1 MIECGTGV
9 QIPLFFGVLLLQHYD
24 DLHPMVEIKESSTL
38 HVNDVAIIVKQ
49 GSSKFGHKVVVTDPN
64 WNGMVKVYFQEDQEA
79 PSTQKGDQRGSIKSF
94 LREHLQKEV
103 THNVRRKSERL
114 SIELHDNETCRTA
127 VALLS
132 SLSDRRLIISSTA
145 LLLFRPGVCGAAKE
159 QRTNPAPH
167 VSH

>member
-24 DLHPMVEIKESSTL
+24 DLHPRVIKEMDGF
-38 HVNDVAIIVKQ
+38 HIHDMAIIVKP
-49 GSSKFGHKVVVTDPN
+49 GSSKLGHKVVVTDPD
-64 WNGMVKVYFQEDQEA
+64 WNGMVKVYL
-79 PSTQKGDQRGSIKSF
+79 KGDETREIKSY
-94 LREHLQKEV
+94 LNEHLQRDI
-103 THNVRRKSERL
+103 THLTRKNSQRV
-114 SIELHDNETCRTA
+114 SMELHDNETCRTA

-145 LLLFRPGVCGAAKE
+145 LLLCRPGLRGGAKE